1 MLQIIGQTAQEY
13 KMAFFCLH
21 RWHMWDL
28 KREKKIGNP
37 THTHGHTAGQIY
49 FAAVLVPL
57 LSCVILL
64 DMEPRSQKDILP
76 RLIKHP
82 GDTGRWHDLQ
92 GACCPSTEK
101 PLEALLLN
109 HLG

>member
-1 MLQIIGQTAQEY
+1 MLQIIGQTAQDGLLLPPSLAHVGFE
-13 KMAFFCLH
+13 
-21 RWHMWDL
+21 
-28 KREKKIGNP
+28 KRKKDWKP
-37 THTHGHTAGQIY
+37 HTHTHGHTAGQIY